1 LLPNVSRSLQVLRAH
16 LPEGSLYT
24 FGVLL
29 GDPQRYTSSTDLKEE
44 CEMKAVVE
52 GIYIAAKGSVAMARV
67 EEVRAIEKGGLQG
80 DRYKERTGYWTSYGD
95 VCEVTLIEGEDLD
108 EIEQETGINVKNG
121 EHRRN
126 IVTRGIKL
134 RDLRGR
140 LFRGK
145 RFRIGEAVL
154 EYDRPRPP
162 CRHIRDLTE
171 PGMTRALRR
180 RGGICARVVEGGRI
194 SVRDEIVIL

>member
-1 LLPNVSRSLQVLRAH
+1 
-16 LPEGSLYT
+16 
-24 FGVLL
+24 
-29 GDPQRYTSSTDLKEE
+29 
-44 CEMKAVVE
+44 MKAVVE
-52 GIYIAAKGSVAMARV
+52 EIYIAPKGSAAMERV
-67 EEVRAIEKGGLQG
+67 EEVRAIENGGLKG
-80 DRYKERTGYWTSYGD
+80 DRYKEGTGYWIPYGD

-108 EIEQETGINVKNG
+108 EIERETGIGVKNG

-134 RDLRGR
+134 KNLRAGWFRGR
-140 LFRGK
+140 
-145 RFRIGEAVL
+145 RFRIGEVVL

-162 CRHIRDLTE
+162 CKHVQDLTE

-194 SVRDEIVIL
+194 RAWDEIIIL